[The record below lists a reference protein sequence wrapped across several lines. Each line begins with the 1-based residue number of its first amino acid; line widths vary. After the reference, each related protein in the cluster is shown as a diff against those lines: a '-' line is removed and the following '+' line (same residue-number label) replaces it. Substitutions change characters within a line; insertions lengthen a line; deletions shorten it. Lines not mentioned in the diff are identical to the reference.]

1 MKFLQKATLAA
12 AIAAAPF
19 AAQAE
24 LKALDDSTLSATTGQ
39 AGVTIEIDI
48 AGDGISIGEIEYT
61 DEGSVALENIKI
73 NNADITQTIDV
84 DADGNLLLG
93 VSAIDDLTLTVG
105 NTAKSTDASLAS
117 ASGVML
123 RSSADPLKN
132 AELVNSLSMQMDMGS
147 STTTIY
153 NMSAYDSSAG
163 ADAAGLNGVGFDNGT
178 DPASMAVNSGVVI
191 AANAAIRIDDLDVEL
206 FGYTDEQALA
216 RADADGNGTIEAGE
230 EATYNALRNGSAIQI
245 NNVTFNDGTAAKG
258 MATVSQKIWAQGG
271 TVAQGGGVYINMGSL
286 SGTLTVGE
294 TVIGGANIGQIA
306 VKDINLAGMTQRI
319 YGH

>member
-61 DEGSVALENIKI
+61 DEGSVALENIQI

-117 ASGVML
+117 VSGVML

-178 DPASMAVNSGVVI
+178 DPASLAVNSGVVI

-245 NNVTFNDGTAAKG
+245 NDVTFNDGAGGFAN
-258 MATVSQKIWAQGG
+258 VSQKIWAQGG
-271 TVAQGGGVYINMGSL
+271 TVAEGGGVYINMGSL

>member
-61 DEGSVALENIKI
+61 DEGSVALENIQI

-93 VSAIDDLTLTVG
+93 VSAINDLTVAVG

-153 NMSAYDSSAG
+153 NMSAYDAA
-163 ADAAGLNGVGFDNGT
+163 ADTAGLNGVGFDNGT
-178 DPASMAVNSGVVI
+178 DPASLAVNSGVVI
-191 AANAAIRIDDLDVEL
+191 AANASVRIDDLDVEL

-245 NNVTFNDGTAAKG
+245 NNVTFNDGAGGFAN
-258 MATVSQKIWAQGG
+258 VSQKIWAQGG